1 MKINDFLN
9 NLFILIMKKLKELN
23 NLHSIFV
30 ESINILDGQL
40 QTQLKN
46 IKLEYQQNVTDEKIK
61 LLEAICKGE
70 GLDLNKIKSKYLK
83 PKEIAKLS
91 NKATAHILNI
101 PINEEMLDTI
111 IIDNIRYYYDA
122 KENGTVYNE
131 KSLVVGKFIGG
142 KVIFD

>member
-1 MKINDFLN
+1 
-9 NLFILIMKKLKELN
+9 MKKLKELN
-23 NLHSIFV
+23 SLHNVFV
-30 ESINILDGQL
+30 ESINSLDVQL

-46 IKLEYQQNVTDEKIK
+46 IKLEYQQNVIDEKIK

-83 PKEIAKLS
+83 PKEVAKLS
-91 NKATAHILNI
+91 NKATAHIEL

-122 KENGTVYNE
+122 KENGIVYNE
-131 KSLVVGKFIGG
+131 KSIAIGKFIGG
-142 KVIFD
+142 KVIID